1 MKDCEVRY
9 AERAE
14 LARVNEIRAMV
25 NEVHV
30 NGRPDIFRPGFCEA
44 LQAHIY
50 ERFDAAASDVIV
62 ALMDGVV
69 CGFATV
75 EYVERPMSPYN
86 LSRRYY
92 HIEEFGVDAAYRRMG
107 VATALIEFC
116 RQEAVNKGFA
126 RIELDMW
133 EFNESALQ
141 FYEAAGFRTFRRYM
155 ELDV

>member
-1 MKDCEVRY
+1 MIQCEIRY
-9 AERAE
+9 AERTE

-30 NGRPDIFRPGFCEA
+30 NGRPDIFRPGFCEV
-44 LQAHIY
+44 LQAHIF
-50 ERFDAAASDVIV
+50 ERFDAADSDVIV

-86 LSRRYY
+86 LPRRYY

-107 VATALIEFC
+107 VATALVEFC
-116 RQEAVNKGFA
+116 RQEAAKKGFA

>member
-1 MKDCEVRY
+1 MKDFEIRY

-14 LARVNEIRAMV
+14 LPRVNEIRAMV

-30 NGRPDIFRPGFCEA
+30 SGRPDIFRPGFCEA
-44 LQAHIY
+44 LQEHIY
-50 ERFDAAASDVIV
+50 ERFDAADSDVIV

-86 LSRRYY
+86 LPRRYY

-107 VATALIEFC
+107 VATVLVEFC
-116 RQEAVNKGFA
+116 RQEAAKKGFA

-141 FYEAAGFRTFRRYM
+141 FYEAAGFCTFRRYM